1 MLTKQAQFEFIH
13 EYSHEFSLSILFKLT
28 SVSRAG
34 YYKWKKNSSTIKLN
48 RDEELYRYISDIFH
62 EFKKTYG
69 VVRIRK
75 ELLNRYGWIVNH
87 KCIRR
92 IMRKYDLVCPLPKP
106 KFKRHPQPHR
116 NISNLLNRDFSAEHP
131 LQKLCMDI
139 TYIKVKAPY
148 PKWAYLCAV
157 KDLYNQEIV
166 AYDVCESQ
174 NMAQVYRVLEQLSGL
189 PLAENALLHTDQ
201 GYQFTNKN
209 YIKKVADIGLIQSMS
224 RRGNCWDNACIEN
237 FFRHLKAEMPFF
249 SSPQTLEEVKQ
260 SISNYIYYYNTKR
273 IQNKYGM
280 SPILYRLH
288 AA

>member
-1 MLTKQAQFEFIH
+1 M
-13 EYSHEFSLSILFKLT
+13 SVLFRLT

-34 YYKWKKNSSTIKLN
+34 YYKWEKSCPTSKTN
-48 RDEELYRYISDIFH
+48 RDEELYHLILEVFNESNG
-62 EFKKTYG
+62 TYG
-69 VVRIRK
+69 VRRIK
-75 ELLNRYGWIVNH
+75 QALLNQYGWTVNH

-92 IMRKYDLVCPLPKP
+92 IMHKYHLICVLPKP
-106 KFKRHPQPHR
+106 KFKRRPQPHG
-116 NISNLLNRDFSAEHP
+116 NISNVLNREFHATKP

-157 KDLYNQEIV
+157 KDVYNQEIV
-166 AYDVCESQ
+166 AYDSCESQ
-174 NMAQVYRVLEQLSGL
+174 NMAQVYRVLDQLKQL
-189 PLAENALLHTDQ
+189 PLEENAILHTDQ

-260 SISNYIYYYNTKR
+260 SLSNYIHYYNTKR

-280 SPILYRLH
+280 SPVEYRLH
-288 AA
+288 TA